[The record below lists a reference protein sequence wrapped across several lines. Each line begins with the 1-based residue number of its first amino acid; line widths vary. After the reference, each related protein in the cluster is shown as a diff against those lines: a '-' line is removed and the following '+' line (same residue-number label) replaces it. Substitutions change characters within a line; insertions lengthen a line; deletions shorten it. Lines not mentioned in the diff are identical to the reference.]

1 MALTKV
7 TGGTLSPTAN
17 YVINNITGAAATF
30 TSLDCSNIDLST
42 TIFGKKI
49 DLPLYWAPT
58 ALQRLFHY
66 DGERAVG
73 KAAKKFNPNK
83 NTSFHT
89 YLHTAMINTIR
100 TFISQAQK
108 KIHPTSMD
116 KLIMYSESEYVPFKI
131 SKALEDIRASAFIDE
146 IEIFDILDNL
156 KLTEKE
162 KKYIELRFE
171 DLTMVE
177 ISEDLE
183 ESAYRVRNKIRK
195 KFENLYKEKIEHAS

>member
-1 MALTKV
+1 MEITDKLIEQWEPKIHRILATTSIQGMDKEDLVQELKI
-7 TGGTLSPTAN
+7 
-17 YVINNITGAAATF
+17 VI
-30 TSLDCSNIDLST
+30 
-42 TIFGKKI
+42 
-49 DLPLYWAPT
+49 
-58 ALQRLFHY
+58 
-66 DGERAVG
+66 V

-83 NTSFHT
+83 KTSFHT

-108 KIHPTSMD
+108 KIHPSSMD
-116 KLIMYSESEYVPFKI
+116 KLIVYSESEYVPFKI
-131 SKALEDIRASAFIDE
+131 SKALEDIKAEAFIDE

-156 KLTEKE
+156 NLTDKE

-177 ISEDLE
+177 ISEDLG

-195 KFENLYKEKIEHAS
+195 KFEQLYKENIEHAS